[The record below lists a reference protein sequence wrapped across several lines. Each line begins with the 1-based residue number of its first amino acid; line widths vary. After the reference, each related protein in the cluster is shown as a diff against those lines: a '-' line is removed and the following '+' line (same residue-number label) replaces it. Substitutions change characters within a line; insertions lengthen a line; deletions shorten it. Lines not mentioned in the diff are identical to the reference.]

1 MLSVMKAPYGLFA
14 KQDLLVSYTINI
26 HIDALFMRHMLKFLI
41 CVSVVCL
48 MCIITFF
55 VYASVYIELSEIVGL
70 YVTVLGIFSF
80 DVLANRI
87 VFVFSA
93 CVCNLCSW

>member
-41 CVSVVCL
+41 CVSVVC
-48 MCIITFF
+48 
-55 VYASVYIELSEIVGL
+55 
-70 YVTVLGIFSF
+70 F
-80 DVLANRI
+80 DVYYTL
-87 VFVFSA
+87 SL
-93 CVCNLCSW
+93 CTQVCIYNIALKLSFCT